1 MGRVLRI
8 GRVELK
14 VFDLEKS
21 VDYYTNIIGLEETG
35 RVGNSVY
42 LKAWDE
48 FDHHSVILT
57 KSNSA
62 GLAHVAFKVE
72 NSDDLAYYEK
82 RIEEFGC
89 TTSRVTKGTRLG
101 EGKLSVLYCQ
111 RDMLVNFIQK
121 SNC

>member
-14 VFDLEKS
+14 VLDLEKS

-35 RVGNSVY
+35 RMGNSVY

-72 NSDDLAYYEK
+72 NLDDL
-82 RIEEFGC
+82 
-89 TTSRVTKGTRLG
+89 SL
-101 EGKLSVLYCQ
+101 L
-111 RDMLVNFIQK
+111 
-121 SNC
+121 

>member
-14 VFDLEKS
+14 VLDLEKS

-35 RVGNSVY
+35 RMGNSVY

-57 KSNSA
+57 KSNTCWISTC
-62 GLAHVAFKVE
+62 GF
-72 NSDDLAYYEK
+72 
-82 RIEEFGC
+82 
-89 TTSRVTKGTRLG
+89 
-101 EGKLSVLYCQ
+101 
-111 RDMLVNFIQK
+111 
-121 SNC
+121 

>member
-14 VFDLEKS
+14 VLDLEKS

-35 RVGNSVY
+35 RMGNSVY

-48 FDHHSVILT
+48 FDHHSLILT

-62 GLAHVAFKVE
+62 GLVHVAFKVE
-72 NSDDLAYYEK
+72 NLDDLAYYEK
-82 RIEEFGC
+82 RVEEFGC
-89 TTSRVTKGTRLG
+89 TTSRVYK
-101 EGKLSVLYCQ
+101 
-111 RDMLVNFIQK
+111 RDKIR
-121 SNC
+121 